1 MLHLGAAAGLQG
13 LGIGVH
19 LREIPGDQSDL
30 AAEAGVHSVEG
41 AAAVN
46 GHGVQGLGRGGTGG
60 HFGDLG
66 EDAVHHIHGV
76 EAVAAVGRAD
86 GALGLVGHL
95 AGQGIELLIRGVI
108 GKIQHRLALVQGG
121 EAAHLPGIL
130 QILLG
135 RGIEAVVGGEEDVAA
150 IVLRGVDGLV
160 GGRHHGGTG
169 KVIDAGVV
177 QGSGI
182 DLDPALVLAAV
193 GAVVEAENA
202 AGEVLGRA
210 AVLHLVADL
219 VSGVVR
225 QNHGDILAHGI
236 IQGEGDA
243 AELARLV
250 LLGDARQLVAVLVGQ
265 DLLAAGI
272 VDADV
277 GDILVILG
285 QDGELA
291 GEEILVDPHGLGG
304 GAIHGVGA
312 REEGAAAQLAGGDE
326 LGDLLLGQGTVLLIV
341 LGDQDIARGELVA
354 LLETQGGDLQAA
366 SGRGAGLLPLSTV
379 GVVVGAGE
387 LFLETGGVDDLAGSL
402 VLHEVHDRRRVADDA
417 HVVAGEGAAGVEGR
431 AVIGDVL
438 HGIALDG
445 IGVDGVDI
453 LALIAG
459 VLDGDQVGLVNAQV
473 GGPVIA
479 VEPLHVGGGI
489 QHGGVRPVAVEAQ
502 QGDGVGGQ
510 DGAVLGAGGL
520 GVDIA
525 LHVSAV
531 EIGGIQLGLLG
542 LGELDAD
549 GDVHLAA
556 GGNHHGGG
564 GHALEQELR
573 VVGGDGLVAVE
584 VGHGEVA
591 GRAGRIVNAGDVIQ
605 DALGVQGVGDAVAVD
620 IRLHRGGGDE
630 GLAVH
635 GVGHTGGQGSR
646 PGVQEVGGVAGG
658 IVLLLEDSL
667 GEELRGEGVVLSR
680 IGEVIQGE
688 AEAVRAGALRVVA
701 ELGLDLAVG
710 GGAGEVILHQDVGAG
725 GDGAAHVGKAR
736 ALIQDGVGQAGG
748 FLDDGLRRGHQQAVG
763 ELTDGEAGLGGQA
776 VLPDVL
782 GHHGGHTGHL
792 GRRHGGAGHGLVGAV
807 AGVRAVA
814 LVGAVDGVDAA
825 AGGGDLRLQ
834 LQAAGD
840 APGGEVAHGVVIGVV
855 VHGADAVGNGHR
867 AGGILAVLR
876 LGGSRPDG
884 QAVRLGDGHAGR
896 GLGVAGEIHADG
908 AGGVV
913 VNHGGNGAG
922 VDGVRR
928 LLGEGDAAALDED
941 HLAGDVDALK
951 VAGIAGNTGRQD
963 HILLLPLQGG
973 EGGVLVAGLGVA
985 HQALTHGE
993 VAAGEAVVIH
1003 GGNCQGVGEG
1013 AGGAVGLHGN
1023 IVGVEVPGLGVL
1035 RPVAGV
1041 ACGHA
1046 DHGAGLGDAVH
1057 DLGVILAHAAEAG
1070 GAGAQGQVHAVAAQD
1085 DGVLNGGHVVGV
1097 IGTAIGAEDLH
1108 DHQLGVGGHALH
1120 LHALQGGD
1128 EAVILGDVGVG
1139 GGDAGH
1145 VGAVLTLL
1153 VAHVI
1158 HGVVLVDIVIRE
1170 GDLGV
1175 QVDLVG
1181 GDLDVQA
1188 LENVLRQAILGQDAH
1203 AGLVLCQ
1210 GLAVLQVLG
1219 QGVLIPRGGEGLLRR
1234 VQAGIDDG
1242 DLAARAGVACCPS
1255 SAGADLGGGGRH
1267 AGIVGLG
1274 LIHHH
1279 GLIAVLDQ
1287 DGLDAPDALDLPDL
1301 VIADVGGDDVG
1312 GQRQVPDHIEAVI
1325 QLGVDPLGD
1334 ALLLA
1339 LEAVAVGDSGGAELG
1354 GAKLLDGGGV
1364 LQHDGDTDD
1373 VIGRVVR
1380 LLPVRSVQLGGGELG
1395 GSRPIHLLKLQV
1407 LGGPVSRAGRDDE
1420 AQAQHHCQ
1428 KQSKDPTCVFLHVRS
1443 FPFL

>member
-1 MLHLGAAAGLQG
+1 MLRDAAH
-13 LGIGVH
+13 VH
-19 LREIPGDQSDL
+19 DL
-30 AAEAGVHSVEG
+30 A
-41 AAAVN
+41 
-46 GHGVQGLGRGGTGG
+46 RG
-60 HFGDLG
+60 
-66 EDAVHHIHGV
+66 
-76 EAVAAVGRAD
+76 
-86 GALGLVGHL
+86 
-95 AGQGIELLIRGVI
+95 
-108 GKIQHRLALVQGG
+108 
-121 EAAHLPGIL
+121 
-130 QILLG
+130 
-135 RGIEAVVGGEEDVAA
+135 
-150 IVLRGVDGLV
+150 
-160 GGRHHGGTG
+160 
-169 KVIDAGVV
+169 
-177 QGSGI
+177 
-182 DLDPALVLAAV
+182 
-193 GAVVEAENA
+193 
-202 AGEVLGRA
+202 
-210 AVLHLVADL
+210 
-219 VSGVVR
+219 
-225 QNHGDILAHGI
+225 
-236 IQGEGDA
+236 
-243 AELARLV
+243 
-250 LLGDARQLVAVLVGQ
+250 
-265 DLLAAGI
+265 
-272 VDADV
+272 
-277 GDILVILG
+277 
-285 QDGELA
+285 
-291 GEEILVDPHGLGG
+291 
-304 GAIHGVGA
+304 
-312 REEGAAAQLAGGDE
+312 
-326 LGDLLLGQGTVLLIV
+326 
-341 LGDQDIARGELVA
+341 
-354 LLETQGGDLQAA
+354 
-366 SGRGAGLLPLSTV
+366 
-379 GVVVGAGE
+379 
-387 LFLETGGVDDLAGSL
+387 L
-402 VLHEVHDRRRVADDA
+402 VLHEVGRSRRVADDG
-417 HVVAGEGAAGVEGR
+417 HVILGQR
-431 AVIGDVL
+431 ARRIDGSPVIGDLVL
-438 HGIALDG
+438 DD
-445 IGVDGVDI
+445 IGVDGVDRLVLLAGI
-453 LALIAG
+453 LDGVVVGIAG
-459 VLDGDQVGLVNAQV
+459 QAQI
-473 GGPVIA
+473 GGAIVA
-479 VEPLHVGGGI
+479 VQLLHGRRGI

-510 DGAVLGAGGL
+510 DGAVLGVGGL
-520 GVDIA
+520 GIDIA

-531 EIGGIQLGLLG
+531 GIGGIQLGLLG

-549 GDVHLAA
+549 GDVHLSA

-573 VVGGDGLVAVE
+573 VVGGDGPVAVE

-591 GRAGRIVNAGDVIQ
+591 GRAALLVDAGDMIQ
-605 DALGVQGVGDAVAVD
+605 DALGVLGVGDAVAVD
-620 IRLHRGGGDE
+620 IRLHRGSGDE

-635 GVGHTGGQGSR
+635 GVGHAGSQGSR
-646 PGVQEVGGVAGG
+646 PGVHEVGGVAGLV
-658 IVLLLEDSL
+658 VLILKDIL
-667 GEELRGEGVVLSR
+667 GEKLRGEGVVLGR
-680 IGEVIQGE
+680 IGEVIQRE

-701 ELGLDLAVG
+701 ELSLDLAVG
-710 GGAGEVILHQDVGAG
+710 GGAGEVAVHQDVGTG
-725 GDGAAHVGKAR
+725 GDGAAHVGKAS

-792 GRRHGGAGHGLVGAV
+792 GRRHGGAGHGLVGIV
-807 AGVRAVA
+807 VGVRAVA

-855 VHGADAVGNGHR
+855 VHGADTVGNGHR

-896 GLGVAGEIHADG
+896 GLGVAGEIHVDG

-928 LLGEGDAAALDED
+928 LVGEGDAAALDED

-985 HQALTHGE
+985 HQAAAHGE

-1003 GGNCQGVGEG
+1003 GGDCQGVGEG
-1013 AGGAVGLHGN
+1013 AGGAVGLHGD

-1041 ACGHA
+1041 AGGHA
-1046 DHGAGLGDAVH
+1046 DHGAGLGDVVH
-1057 DLGVILAHAAEAG
+1057 DLGVILVHAAEAG
-1070 GAGAQGQVHAVAAQD
+1070 VAGAQGQVHAVAAQD
-1085 DGVLNGGHVVGV
+1085 DGVLDGGHVVGV
-1097 IGTAIGAEDLH
+1097 IGSAARAEDLH

-1120 LHALQGGD
+1120 LHALQGGG
-1128 EAVILGDVGVG
+1128 EGAVILLDVSVG

-1145 VGAVLTLL
+1145 VGAVLALL

-1158 HGVVLVDIVIRE
+1158 HGVVLVDVVIRE

-1188 LENVLRQAILGQDAH
+1188 LENVPRQAVLGQDAH

-1219 QGVLIPRGGEGLLRR
+1219 QGVLIPRGGEGLLLR
-1234 VQAGIDDG
+1234 VQAGIDNG
-1242 DLAARAGVACCPS
+1242 DLAAHAGVACCPS

-1267 AGIVGLG
+1267 VGVVGLG

-1287 DGLDAPDALDLPDL
+1287 DGLDAPDALDLLDL

-1312 GQRQVPDHIEAVI
+1312 GQRQVPDHVEAAI

-1380 LLPVRSVQLGGGELG
+1380 LLLVRSVQLGGGELG
-1395 GSRPIHLLKLQV
+1395 GSHPIHLLKLQV
-1407 LGGPVSRAGRDDE
+1407 LGGPVSRADRSHE

-1428 KQSKDPTCVFLHVRS
+1428 NQRKDPTCVFLHVRS
-1443 FPFL
+1443 FPFLLFTMLGRHGFSACRRAVNSAAGYLCPGANVHFYLNKKSC